1 MSLRALPLL
10 SALALAAC
18 GGTPRPVDRV
28 ETEALGETLQSSV
41 EVDDTAVDVAAVD
54 ATSDAAA
61 PVPPVPPEPSDT
73 VATVDDEILD
83 AVFTLRRGETLAHFA
98 RWAEL
103 PVEDLALSSSLEL
116 DAVHPV
122 GTEVRL
128 AVTSEE
134 RAEIERRREAHR
146 VRRVE
151 GFLAGRGGSDGIGF
165 HTVRTGDTAWGI
177 AKGHHGIPVWVLE
190 AYNPSVDLDALR
202 PGQELRLPLLGDTVV
217 DAESR

>member
-1 MSLRALPLL
+1 MPLRALPLL
-10 SALALAAC
+10 SALALVAC
-18 GGTPRPVDRV
+18 GDTPRPVDRV
-28 ETEALGETLQSSV
+28 ETAALGETLQSTV
-41 EVDDTAVDVAAVD
+41 EVDAIAVDD
-54 ATSDAAA
+54 ATPTSDAVA
-61 PVPPVPPEPSDT
+61 PIAPAPSDT

-122 GTEVRL
+122 GTEVRI
-128 AVTSEE
+128 AVTPEE
-134 RAEIERRREAHR
+134 RGEIERRREAHR

-165 HTVRTGDTAWGI
+165 HTVRTGETAWGI
-177 AKGHHGIPVWVLE
+177 AKSHHGIPVWVLE

-202 PGQELRLPLLGDTVV
+202 PGQELRLPLLGETVV